1 MAPYH
6 DPMDEPVA
14 TEKFDWSFNDA
25 ELPKETWKIMM
36 YVTLPIPLP
45 PFTLYSIVRKC

>member
-6 DPMDEPVA
+6 DPTDEPIA

-36 YVTLPIPLP
+36 YVTY
-45 PFTLYSIVRKC
+45 LYCFILITSFI